1 MSSFAYRRIPSPFEL
16 RSSLKGFGKPFS
28 ENWAMGNRSSSF
40 VFGSRSMST
49 FLAIC
54 DDKKPNLSLKESILS
69 WAIIGRFLLF
79 TLKFSRKLL
88 ARDVFLLLLDKAD
101 SGPKNCSGVT
111 SLLFKIFGHP
121 LVFPNFSITTRKFSL
136 KSFQPHWLKCKLLS
150 PRCKTFTSL
159 LCTLSIF
166 VSRRLSSYV
175 LLVDSSLFVL
185 YHHQCVISEVIW
197 KL

>member
-1 MSSFAYRRIPSPFEL
+1 MSSFTYRRIPSPFEL

-28 ENWAMGNRSSSF
+28 ENWAIGNRSSSF

-49 FLAIC
+49 ILAIC

-69 WAIIGRFLLF
+69 WAITGRFLF
-79 TLKFSRKLL
+79 FPLKFSRKLL

-101 SGPKNCSGVT
+101 SGPKSWSGAT
-111 SLLFKIFGHP
+111 SLLFNIFGHP
-121 LVFPNFSITTRKFSL
+121 LVFPNFLIATRKFSL
-136 KSFQPHWLKCKLLS
+136 KSFEPHWFKYKPLS
-150 PRCKTFTSL
+150 PSCITFTSL

-166 VSRRLSSYV
+166 VSRRLSFYV

-185 YHHQCVISEVIW
+185 YHHQCVMSELIW